1 MELESLNRSQD
12 VSLDEKLEKEYR
24 ILEEIIQELRS
35 REIPEDILVRINTEI
50 NDINTFPGEGKDLK
64 RKIRAV
70 RTSILKI
77 VEKEL
82 KLVPRNYYRNQWMA
96 LGMSVFGIP
105 LGVVF
110 GSALGNLAFLGIGLP
125 IGMSIGLAVGTN
137 MDQKAQKEGRQLD
150 VEL

>member
-1 MELESLNRSQD
+1 M
-12 VSLDEKLEKEYR
+12 
-24 ILEEIIQELRS
+24 
-35 REIPEDILVRINTEI
+35 VRINTEI